1 MTNGEAKSG
10 KNEHQQR
17 SVSRQRGTNARSNPP
32 ARDLNAAS
40 RVALALKLR
49 ATRMTYEQI
58 ALQAGYATASAA
70 RKAILRELDRVVS
83 RNVEQLRQE
92 EAHALDML
100 EAECWKRLADK
111 EFDKSMLFAVDRILA
126 IKERRAKLLGLDTPV
141 DQALN
146 AGIVVVREAPPGLL
160 APPAATGE
168 QPS

>member
-1 MTNGEAKSG
+1 MAKQPVSPQEG
-10 KNEHQQR
+10 TKNNP
-17 SVSRQRGTNARSNPP
+17 RGRNTQNNPRV
-32 ARDLNAAS
+32 RDLNAAQ

-92 EAHALDML
+92 EAHALDVL

-111 EFDKSMLFAVDRILA
+111 EFDKSMLFAVDRIIA
-126 IKERRAKLLGLDTPV
+126 IKERRAKLMGLDTPV

-146 AGIVVVREAPPGLL
+146 AGIVVIREVPAGYLGEAKSEQTGL
-160 APPAATGE
+160 
-168 QPS
+168 